1 MTTHKSVSLKII
13 VLSISV
19 LFMLFAFKGEK
30 DPLHKRTFTVML
42 DEVRDGVPAKKGI
55 SDKWSFKEGKMFSD
69 YMYDKFGYKWMRYR
83 INKDSIY
90 TDSTDTEVRLL
101 EVEASFTNE
110 ENQTVTINFTS
121 VEWDLDGTVKITK
134 NDKIKKYYDFVGRE
148 KGGKPK
154 KEKKKKSG
162 ETKIFEIIDSGQ
174 EPSNTSPSGG
184 GGENRK

>member
-1 MTTHKSVSLKII
+1 MITNKSFSFRSFFLLFAVVFSL
-13 VLSISV
+13 L
-19 LFMLFAFKGEK
+19 AFKGEK

-101 EVEASFTNE
+101 EVEASFTNDD
-110 ENQTVTINFTS
+110 T
-121 VEWDLDGTVKITK
+121 
-134 NDKIKKYYDFVGRE
+134 
-148 KGGKPK
+148 
-154 KEKKKKSG
+154 
-162 ETKIFEIIDSGQ
+162 
-174 EPSNTSPSGG
+174 
-184 GGENRK
+184 